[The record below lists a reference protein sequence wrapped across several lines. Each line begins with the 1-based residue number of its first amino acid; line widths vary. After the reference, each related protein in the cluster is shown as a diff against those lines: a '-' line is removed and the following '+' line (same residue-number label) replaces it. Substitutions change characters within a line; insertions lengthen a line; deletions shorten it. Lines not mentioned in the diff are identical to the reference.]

1 MGTYTIIYLKKAE
14 MAKEV
19 NILLKEKYSLTY
31 EHYNGVDYGIF
42 YSQEMFDEDLRFMN
56 EDQEGRA
63 NLPHYQRPITI
74 ETYYSLLFGYKNCFG
89 DIGTACIKISC
100 ISEKDIETIK
110 ALQKFSTT
118 PEFNKYIH
126 FRKSK
131 NLERLLRQDL

>member
-14 MAKEV
+14 MAEEV
-19 NILLKEKYSLTY
+19 NILLKEKYNLTY

-63 NLPHYQRPITI
+63 NLLHYQRPISR
-74 ETYYSLLFGYKNCFG
+74 ETYYSLLFGPKNCFG

-110 ALQKFSTT
+110 ALQEFSIT
-118 PEFNKYIH
+118 PEFKKYIH
-126 FRKSK
+126 VRKSK

>member
-1 MGTYTIIYLKKAE
+1 MTIKSKSKAKKLAKAYSYNKEYTDIPVYVIYC
-14 MAKEV
+14 
-19 NILLKEKYSLTY
+19 
-31 EHYNGVDYGIF
+31 YGIF
-42 YSQEMFDEDLRFMN
+42 YSHEMFDEDLRFMN

-74 ETYYSLLFGYKNCFG
+74 ETYYSLLFGPKNCFG